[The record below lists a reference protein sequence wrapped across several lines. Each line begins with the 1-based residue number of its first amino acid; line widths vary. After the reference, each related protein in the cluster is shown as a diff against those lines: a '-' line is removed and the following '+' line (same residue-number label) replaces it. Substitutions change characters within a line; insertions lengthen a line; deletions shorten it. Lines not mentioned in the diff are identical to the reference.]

1 MRRAERVIVALAAL
15 GEARKAAAG
24 PQGPDPVAAPGDDL
38 VRIALVADVPHDLV
52 ARRVEHIMQ
61 RGGQLDDAEPRSQMP
76 ARRPNRRDNLGEQF
90 VGDLAEVFGLQL
102 AEVGG
107 DMHRVEPGRK
117 TGRAAW
123 RERVWASV

>member
-61 RGGQLDDAEPRSQMP
+61 RGGQLDDARSEE
-76 ARRPNRRDNLGEQF
+76 RRVGTECVCTFRSRGSPYPEKKNL
-90 VGDLAEVFGLQL
+90 
-102 AEVGG
+102 
-107 DMHRVEPGRK
+107 P
-117 TGRAAW
+117 
-123 RERVWASV
+123 

>member
-61 RGGQLDDAEPRSQMP
+61 RGGQLDEDRKSVVWGKSVSV
-76 ARRPNRRDNLGEQF
+76 RVDLG
-90 VGDLAEVFGLQL
+90 GSRIIKKKNKKIL
-102 AEVGG
+102 
-107 DMHRVEPGRK
+107 
-117 TGRAAW
+117 
-123 RERVWASV
+123 S